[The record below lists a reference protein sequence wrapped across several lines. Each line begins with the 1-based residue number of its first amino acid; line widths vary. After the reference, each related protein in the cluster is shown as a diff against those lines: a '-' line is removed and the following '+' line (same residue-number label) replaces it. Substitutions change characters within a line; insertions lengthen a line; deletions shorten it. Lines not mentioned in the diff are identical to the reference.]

1 MDESSAKRSS
11 PTGMVALLGLG
22 LIGIGLWYFAALQ
35 PVAVKA
41 IPPTALADPGEARTL
56 GRMERFDLPGGEAA
70 PAVAAVTAPAPE
82 ETVPTATVEVPLAEN
97 AEQSSTVTVPVLEE
111 KTSTAFT
118 PPPPDAG
125 RWEEEIARYETAG
138 REAPPAAG
146 AVVLLGASNIR
157 MWETLAADFPGL
169 QVVNRGVG
177 GCKLTELA
185 GFAPRLLSAARPGVV
200 VISAGS
206 NDVHGGADAE
216 AVLAAWHDVIA
227 TIRREHPTVPIL
239 VMGILP
245 AKSRWEERETQTSAN
260 GLIQGAIAAA
270 GGVIDGGTVEYLDVW
285 GDFLGPDGTPDAEA
299 FLDDDLH
306 PSAIGNAR
314 RAARMR
320 PVLDRLLSKGP

>member
-1 MDESSAKRSS
+1 MDESSAKRSF

-22 LIGIGLWYFAALQ
+22 LIGIGLWYVAARQ

-56 GRMERFDLPGGEAA
+56 GRMERFDLPDSAAA
-70 PAVAAVTAPAPE
+70 PAE
-82 ETVPTATVEVPLAEN
+82 EA
-97 AEQSSTVTVPVLEE
+97 S
-111 KTSTAFT
+111 T

-125 RWEEEIARYETAG
+125 RWEEDVARYETAA

-146 AVVLLGASNIR
+146 AVILLGASNIR

-285 GDFLGPDGTPDAEA
+285 GDFLGPDATPDPQA

-320 PVLDRLLSKGP
+320 PVLDRLLSTGE

>member
-1 MDESSAKRSS
+1 MSSSAHRSF

-41 IPPTALADPGEARTL
+41 IPPTARADPGEARTL
-56 GRMERFDLPGGEAA
+56 GRMERFDLPDSAAA
-70 PAVAAVTAPAPE
+70 PAE
-82 ETVPTATVEVPLAEN
+82 EA
-97 AEQSSTVTVPVLEE
+97 S
-111 KTSTAFT
+111 T

-125 RWEEEIARYETAG
+125 RWEEDVARYEAVG

-146 AVVLLGASNIR
+146 AVVLLGSSNIR
-157 MWETLAADFPGL
+157 MWETIAADFPGL
-169 QVVNRGVG
+169 EVVNRGVG
-177 GCKLTELA
+177 GCQLTELA
-185 GFAPRLLSAARPGVV
+185 GFAPRLLAAAEPGVV

-216 AVLAAWHDVIA
+216 AVLAAWHDIIA
-227 TIRREHPTVPIL
+227 TIRRDHPTVPIL

-245 AKSRWEERETQTSAN
+245 AKSRWEERETQATAN
-260 GLIQGAIAAA
+260 GLIEAAIAAA
-270 GGVIDGGTVEYLDVW
+270 GGSIDGGPVEYLDVW
-285 GDFLGPDGTPDAEA
+285 GDFVGPDGAPDAEA

>member
-56 GRMERFDLPGGEAA
+56 GRMERFDLPDSAAA
-70 PAVAAVTAPAPE
+70 PAE
-82 ETVPTATVEVPLAEN
+82 EA
-97 AEQSSTVTVPVLEE
+97 S
-111 KTSTAFT
+111 T

-125 RWEEEIARYETAG
+125 RWEEDVARYETAA

-146 AVVLLGASNIR
+146 AVILLGASNIR

-169 QVVNRGVG
+169 EVVNRGVG

-185 GFAPRLLSAARPGVV
+185 SFAPRLLSAARPGVV

-206 NDVHGGADAE
+206 NDVHGGAHAE
-216 AVLAAWHDVIA
+216 AVLAAWRDVIA

-239 VMGILP
+239 VMGSLP
-245 AKSRWEERETQTSAN
+245 AKSRWEERETQTTAN

-285 GDFLGPDGTPDAEA
+285 GDFLGPDATPDPQA

-320 PVLDRLLSKGP
+320 PVLDRLLSTGE

>member
-1 MDESSAKRSS
+1 
-11 PTGMVALLGLG
+11 MVALLGLG
-22 LIGIGLWYFAALQ
+22 LIGIGLWYFATLQ

-41 IPPTALADPGEARTL
+41 IPPA
-56 GRMERFDLPGGEAA
+56 
-70 PAVAAVTAPAPE
+70 
-82 ETVPTATVEVPLAEN
+82 
-97 AEQSSTVTVPVLEE
+97 LEE
-111 KTSTAFT
+111 KTSTAS
-118 PPPPDAG
+118 PPPAPDAG
-125 RWEEEIARYETAG
+125 RWEEEVARYETAA
-138 REAPPAAG
+138 RAAPPAAG

-157 MWETLAADFPGL
+157 MWETIAVDFPGL
-169 QVVNRGVG
+169 EVVNRGVG
-177 GCKLTELA
+177 GCQLTELA

-216 AVLAAWHDVIA
+216 AVLAAWHDVIS

-245 AKSRWEERETQTSAN
+245 AKSRWEERETQTAAN

-270 GGVIDGGTVEYLDVW
+270 GGVIDGGAVEYLDVW
-285 GDFLGPDGTPDAEA
+285 GDFLGPDATPDPEA

-320 PVLDRLLSKGP
+320 PVLDRLLSQGE

>member
-1 MDESSAKRSS
+1 MTKSSTKGSF

-22 LIGIGLWYFAALQ
+22 LAGIGLWYFTALP
-35 PVAVKA
+35 PVAVTE
-41 IPPTALADPGEARTL
+41 IPPTIVAELGESRGFD
-56 GRMERFDLPGGEAA
+56 GRQRFDPPQKAAVPAGEAA
-70 PAVAAVTAPAPE
+70 KPPAAVA
-82 ETVPTATVEVPLAEN
+82 
-97 AEQSSTVTVPVLEE
+97 
-111 KTSTAFT
+111 
-118 PPPPDAG
+118 DAG
-125 RWEEEIARYETAG
+125 RWEDEIARYEAAA

-169 QVVNRGVG
+169 AVVNRGVG

-185 GFAPRLLSAARPGVV
+185 GFAPRLLAAAKPGAV

-216 AVLAAWHDVIA
+216 AVLAAWRDVIA

-245 AKSRWEERETQTSAN
+245 AKSRWEERETQTTAN
-260 GLIQGAIAAA
+260 GSIQAAIAAA
-270 GGVIDGGTVEYLDVW
+270 GGVIDGGPVEYLDVW
-285 GDFLGPDGTPDAEA
+285 EYFVGPDGAPDPEA

-320 PVLDRLLSKGP
+320 PVLDRLIAEQR

>member
-1 MDESSAKRSS
+1 MSRPSTKRSFPS
-11 PTGMVALLGLG
+11 GMVALLGLG
-22 LIGIGLWYFAALQ
+22 LAGIALWSFTALQ
-35 PVAVKA
+35 PVAVKE
-41 IPPTALADPGEARTL
+41 IPPTTVVEAVESR
-56 GRMERFDLPGGEAA
+56 GFDGMQRFDLPQTAAAAAEEAA
-70 PAVAAVTAPAPE
+70 KPPAAVA
-82 ETVPTATVEVPLAEN
+82 
-97 AEQSSTVTVPVLEE
+97 
-111 KTSTAFT
+111 
-118 PPPPDAG
+118 DAG
-125 RWEEEIARYETAG
+125 RWEEEIARYEAAA

-169 QVVNRGVG
+169 EVVNRGVG

-185 GFAPRLLSAARPGVV
+185 GFAPRLLAAAKPGAV

-216 AVLAAWHDVIA
+216 AVLAAWRDVIA

-245 AKSRWEERETQTSAN
+245 AKSRWEERETQTTAN
-260 GLIQGAIAAA
+260 RLIQAAIAAA
-270 GGVIDGGTVEYLDVW
+270 GGVIDGGPVDYLDVW
-285 GDFLGPDGTPDAEA
+285 EDFVGPDGAPDPEA

-320 PVLDRLLSKGP
+320 PVLDRLMAEQR

>member
-1 MDESSAKRSS
+1 
-11 PTGMVALLGLG
+11 MVALLGLG

-41 IPPTALADPGEARTL
+41 IPPTVLADPGEARTL

-70 PAVAAVTAPAPE
+70 APVAAPASE
-82 ETVPTATVEVPLAEN
+82 G
-97 AEQSSTVTVPVLEE
+97 QSSTA
-111 KTSTAFT
+111 S
-118 PPPPDAG
+118 PPPAPDAG
-125 RWEEEIARYETAG
+125 RWEEEVARYETAA
-138 REAPPAAG
+138 RVAPPAAG

-157 MWETLAADFPGL
+157 MWETLATDFPGL
-169 QVVNRGVG
+169 EVVNRGVG

-185 GFAPRLLSAARPGVV
+185 GFAPRLLAATEPGVV

-216 AVLAAWHDVIA
+216 AVLAAWRDVIA
-227 TIRREHPTVPIL
+227 TIRRGHPTVPIL

-245 AKSRWEERETQTSAN
+245 AKSRWEERETQTTAN
-260 GLIQGAIAAA
+260 DLIQGAIAAA
-270 GGVIDGGTVEYLDVW
+270 GGKIDGGAVEYLDVW
-285 GDFLGPDGTPDAEA
+285 GDFLGPDATPDPEA

-320 PVLDRLLSKGP
+320 PVLDRLIAAGQ

>member
-1 MDESSAKRSS
+1 MDESSAKRSF
-11 PTGMVALLGLG
+11 PTGMVTLLGLG

-41 IPPTALADPGEARTL
+41 IPPTARADPGEARTL
-56 GRMERFDLPGGEAA
+56 GRMERFDLPGGAAA
-70 PAVAAVTAPAPE
+70 PAE
-82 ETVPTATVEVPLAEN
+82 ESA
-97 AEQSSTVTVPVLEE
+97 
-111 KTSTAFT
+111 
-118 PPPPDAG
+118 PPPAPDAG
-125 RWEEEIARYETAG
+125 RWEEEVARYETAG

-169 QVVNRGVG
+169 EVVNRGVG

-245 AKSRWEERETQTSAN
+245 AKSRWEERETQTTAN

-285 GDFLGPDGTPDAEA
+285 GDFVGPDGTPDAEA

>member
-1 MDESSAKRSS
+1 MSSSANRSF

-22 LIGIGLWYFAALQ
+22 LIGIGLWYVAALQ

-41 IPPTALADPGEARTL
+41 IPPTVRADPGEARTL
-56 GRMERFDLPGGEAA
+56 GRMERFDLPQSAA
-70 PAVAAVTAPAPE
+70 A
-82 ETVPTATVEVPLAEN
+82 
-97 AEQSSTVTVPVLEE
+97 
-111 KTSTAFT
+111 
-118 PPPPDAG
+118 PDAG
-125 RWEEEIARYETAG
+125 RWEEAIARYESAA
-138 REAPPAAG
+138 RAAPPAAG

-157 MWETLAADFPGL
+157 MWETIAADFPGL
-169 QVVNRGVG
+169 EVVNRGVG

-185 GFAPRLLSAARPGVV
+185 GFAPRLLADTEPGVV

-216 AVLAAWHDVIA
+216 AVLAAWRDVFA
-227 TIRREHPTVPIL
+227 TIRRGHPTVPIL

-245 AKSRWEERETQTSAN
+245 AKSRWEERETQTTAN
-260 GLIQGAIAAA
+260 GLIQAAIAAA
-270 GGVIDGGTVEYLDVW
+270 GGKIDGGAVEYLDVW
-285 GDFLGPDGTPDAEA
+285 GDFLGPDATPDPQA

-320 PVLDRLLSKGP
+320 PVLDRLLSKGQ

>member
-1 MDESSAKRSS
+1 MDESSAKRSF

-22 LIGIGLWYFAALQ
+22 LIGIGLWYVAALQ

-41 IPPTALADPGEARTL
+41 IPPTPLADPGEARTL
-56 GRMERFDLPGGEAA
+56 GRMERFDLPVGEAA
-70 PAVAAVTAPAPE
+70 PAE
-82 ETVPTATVEVPLAEN
+82 EA
-97 AEQSSTVTVPVLEE
+97 SS
-111 KTSTAFT
+111 
-118 PPPPDAG
+118 PPPADAG
-125 RWEEEIARYETAG
+125 RWEEEIARYETVG

-146 AVVLLGASNIR
+146 AVVLLGSSNIR
-157 MWETLAADFPGL
+157 MWETIAVDFPGL
-169 QVVNRGVG
+169 EVVNRGVG

-216 AVLAAWHDVIA
+216 AVLAAWRDVIA
-227 TIRREHPTVPIL
+227 TIRRGHPTVPIL

-245 AKSRWEERETQTSAN
+245 AKSRWEERETQTTAN

-270 GGVIDGGTVEYLDVW
+270 GGKIDGGAVEYLDVW
-285 GDFLGPDGTPDAEA
+285 GDFLGPDATPDPQA

-320 PVLDRLLSKGP
+320 PVLDRLLSKGE